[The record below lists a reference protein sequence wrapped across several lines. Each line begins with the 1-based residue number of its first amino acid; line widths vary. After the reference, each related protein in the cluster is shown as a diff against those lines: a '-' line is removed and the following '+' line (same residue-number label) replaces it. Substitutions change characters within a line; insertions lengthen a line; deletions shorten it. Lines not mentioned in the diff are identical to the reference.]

1 MLTGSAPTG
10 EDVSSERLPPSLSP
24 LGHRPPCLRPAAPK
38 RPADHSRTGRHPAGP
53 SPGPWARPPLAAA
66 SSSPFRAAFPS
77 AQTCA
82 CAGLSLRRP
91 SSPEPRAGW
100 RAPNTRGAYL
110 ISVLQLE
117 CPAIPVRRPPR
128 ARNILPRP
136 ALLESGHVTRTA
148 LGPRE
153 QRAVALTPCSNCARQ
168 ALPSPPRSADGSE
181 LGHETCK
188 QGKESAPGSCVS

>member
-1 MLTGSAPTG
+1 MFFPPTQGEGPSAQFPQKKGSHLAHHFPSWYPSG
-10 EDVSSERLPPSLSP
+10 LSASLQAGPPSLSP

-148 LGPRE
+148 LGPR
-153 QRAVALTPCSNCARQ
+153 RAAR
-168 ALPSPPRSADGSE
+168 RSLD
-181 LGHETCK
+181 T
-188 QGKESAPGSCVS
+188 VF